1 MPSFYLQ
8 KRHSHGCGLHPS
20 GSLGTRRPVTTER
33 VSTGPAGLTAK
44 VSPRAKPRSHAA
56 NLRPYGRS
64 SVSLTT
70 QVVKRNHWYM
80 SWDWVAP
87 TATAAVGIAG
97 IAATWLTARA
107 SRIDQRNMILV
118 QYKQAEEAAL
128 RETRR
133 KAYATFSASLY
144 EMITVASFALD
155 PDFGKAEES
164 LHSVTRSLAEV
175 EILGSDAVRQS
186 ARQAAVKVIKYQAIA
201 LQNEDGSGIPD
212 TELQVDSNEALYL
225 LERLMASDL
234 GISVTAS
241 MEEIKKNMETLKQAA
256 EVMGHRRRQR
266 KAMPDSAGQR
276 ANHKTADILID
287 FYGV

>member
-1 MPSFYLQ
+1 
-8 KRHSHGCGLHPS
+8 
-20 GSLGTRRPVTTER
+20 
-33 VSTGPAGLTAK
+33 
-44 VSPRAKPRSHAA
+44 
-56 NLRPYGRS
+56 
-64 SVSLTT
+64 
-70 QVVKRNHWYM
+70 M

-241 MEEIKKNMETLKQAA
+241 MEEIKKNMETLNRLPK
-256 EVMGHRRRQR
+256 
-266 KAMPDSAGQR
+266 
-276 ANHKTADILID
+276 
-287 FYGV
+287 